1 MLTRRDERI
10 WGTVDGDLWDSGKK
24 GGESEQAVKGSRI
37 GLHLKSLA
45 RRPCLVSVISFQQ
58 RKPLNRFVLSP
69 SFPLRGCP
77 TIPPL
82 SSSPLHNCLIH
93 RPMIHSLRIATFFH
107 RALKFYNLHR
117 NSLMLHISF
126 SIEHPI
132 ISCTI
137 YLYYIH
143 SSHPSIRSSIKYI
156 SINCILLILNYRSI
170 DLPPHSFFSKIQKN
184 RIETNR

>member
-1 MLTRRDERI
+1 M
-10 WGTVDGDLWDSGKK
+10 DGDLWDSGKK

-82 SSSPLHNCLIH
+82 SSPLHNCLIH

-107 RALKFYNLHR
+107 RALKFYNLHS
-117 NSLMLHISF
+117 NSVLHISF

-132 ISCTI
+132 ILCII
-137 YLYYIH
+137 YLYITIYIYFIFLSSLH
-143 SSHPSIRSSIKYI
+143 SIEYKIYI
-156 SINCILLILNYRSI
+156 INLLILNYLDRFI
-170 DLPPHSFFSKIQKN
+170 DLSSQEYRKIESK
-184 RIETNR
+184 RIDKF